1 MTATRPATELST
13 IPDTVARLREAFE
26 RGRTKPIASRRSQ
39 LHRLRALV
47 TEHERELLDALA
59 ADVGKPPIEAYAADL
74 GFVIGDVDLALKNL
88 DRWTRP
94 RRVRT
99 PLTSQPAKSSIA
111 AEPLGVVLV
120 IAPWNYPVQLQL
132 APMVAAIAAGNAV
145 VAKPSEVAPH
155 CSARLGRLIPEYL
168 DREAI
173 AVVEGGV
180 DETTTLLEE
189 RFDHIFYTGNG
200 RIARVV
206 MAAAAKN
213 LTPVTLELGGKSPT
227 IVARDAKI
235 DLAARRIAWGKFLN
249 AGQTCVAPDYVLV
262 DREVEKPL
270 LDALAATLRSFYGAD
285 PRRSSDFARIVND
298 AHFRRLEKLM
308 HDGRTVIGGETD
320 EAARYIAPT
329 ILADVPHDAPIMDEE
344 IFGPILPVIAVDG
357 VGEAISFVRER
368 EKPLAL
374 YIFSESPEIADLV
387 IEETSSGGVC
397 VNATLM
403 HIANAE
409 LPFGGVGESGMGA
422 YHGESGFE
430 TFSHHKSVMRRST
443 RVDPPVMY
451 PPYRRW
457 KERVLRRFL

>member
-1 MTATRPATELST
+1 MTLTGPATDVSA
-13 IPDTVARLREAFE
+13 IPGTVARLRAAFD
-26 RGRTKPIASRRSQ
+26 RGRTTPLEWRRTQ
-39 LHRLRALV
+39 LHRLRYLV

-59 ADVGKPPIEAYAADL
+59 ADVGKPTIEAYAADL
-74 GFVIGDVDLALKNL
+74 GFVVGDVDLAQKNL
-88 DRWTRP
+88 ERWARP

-99 PLTSQPAKSSIA
+99 PMTSMPAKSSIER
-111 AEPLGVVLV
+111 EPLGVVLV
-120 IAPWNYPVQLQL
+120 IAPWNYPVQLLL

-155 CSARLGRLIPEYL
+155 CSALLGRLIPEYL
-168 DREAI
+168 DPGAI

-180 DETTTLLEE
+180 AETTALLEE

-200 RIARVV
+200 RIGRVV
-206 MAAAAKN
+206 MAAAAKH
-213 LTPVTLELGGKSPT
+213 LTPVTLELGGKSPA
-227 IVARDAKI
+227 IIARDANI
-235 DLAARRIAWGKFLN
+235 DVAARRIAWGKFLN

-270 LDALAATLRSFYGAD
+270 LDALSATVRKFYGAD
-285 PRRSSDFARIVND
+285 PRHSPDFARIVND
-298 AHFRRLEKLM
+298 THFRRLEKLM
-308 HDGRTVIGGETD
+308 HDGRTVVGGETD

-329 ILADVPHDAPIMDEE
+329 VLADVPLDAPVMDEE

-357 VGEAISFVRER
+357 VGDAISFVRER

-374 YIFSESPEIADLV
+374 YVFSESHEIVDLV
-387 IEETSSGGVC
+387 VGETSSGGVC

-403 HIANAE
+403 HIANTD

-422 YHGESGFE
+422 YHGEKGFE
-430 TFSHHKSVMRRST
+430 TFSHSKSVMRRTT
-443 RVDPPVMY
+443 RIDPPVMY

-457 KERVLRRFL
+457 KERILRRFL

>member
-1 MTATRPATELST
+1 MTVTGPATDVST
-13 IPDTVARLREAFE
+13 IPATVARLRAAFDS
-26 RGRTKPIASRRSQ
+26 GRTTPLEWRRAQ
-39 LHRLRALV
+39 LHRLRTLV

-74 GFVIGDVDLALKNL
+74 GFVTGDVDLALKHL

-99 PLTSQPAKSSIA
+99 PMTSQPAKSSIVR
-111 AEPLGVVLV
+111 EPLGVVLV
-120 IAPWNYPVQLQL
+120 IAPWNYPIQLQL

-145 VAKPSEVAPH
+145 VAKPSEVSPR
-155 CSARLGRLIPEYL
+155 CSALLGRLIPEYL
-168 DREAI
+168 DPEAI

-180 DETTTLLEE
+180 TETTALLDE

-200 RIARVV
+200 RVARVV
-206 MAAAAKN
+206 MAAAARN

-235 DLAARRIAWGKFLN
+235 ELAARRIAWGKFLN
-249 AGQTCVAPDYVLV
+249 AGQTCIAPDYVLV
-262 DREVEKPL
+262 DRAVEEPL
-270 LDALAATLRSFYGAD
+270 LDALASTVRKFYGAD
-285 PRRSSDFARIVND
+285 PRHSPDYARIVND
-298 AHFRRLEKLM
+298 THFRRLEKLL
-308 HDGRTVIGGETD
+308 HDGRTVVGGETY

-329 ILADVPHDAPIMDEE
+329 ILADVSPDAPVMDEE

-368 EKPLAL
+368 DKPLAL
-374 YIFSESPEIADLV
+374 YVFTESDEIADLAV
-387 IEETSSGGVC
+387 AETSSGGVC
-397 VNATLM
+397 VNATLL
-403 HIANAE
+403 HIANTE

-443 RVDPPVMY
+443 RLDPPVMY

-457 KERVLRRFL
+457 KERVLRRVL

>member
-1 MTATRPATELST
+1 MTVTGPATDVST
-13 IPDTVARLREAFE
+13 IPATVARLRAAFDS
-26 RGRTKPIASRRSQ
+26 GRTTTLEWRRAQ
-39 LHRLRALV
+39 LHRLRTLV

-74 GFVIGDVDLALKNL
+74 GFVTGDVDLALKHL

-99 PLTSQPAKSSIA
+99 PMTSQPAKSSIVR
-111 AEPLGVVLV
+111 EPLGVVLV
-120 IAPWNYPVQLQL
+120 IAPWNYPIQLQL

-155 CSARLGRLIPEYL
+155 CSALLGRLIPEYL
-168 DREAI
+168 DPEAI

-180 DETTTLLEE
+180 AETTALLEE

-200 RIARVV
+200 RVARVV

-235 DLAARRIAWGKFLN
+235 EIAARRIAWGKFLN

-262 DREVEKPL
+262 DKEVEAPL
-270 LDALAATLRSFYGAD
+270 LDALASTIRKFYGAD
-285 PRRSSDFARIVND
+285 PRHSPDFARIVND
-298 AHFRRLEKLM
+298 THFRRLEKLL
-308 HDGRTVIGGETD
+308 HDGRTVVGGDTD
-320 EAARYIAPT
+320 ESARYIAPT
-329 ILADVPHDAPIMDEE
+329 ILADIPPDAPVMDEE

-357 VGEAISFVRER
+357 VGEALSFVRER
-368 EKPLAL
+368 DKPLAL
-374 YIFSESPEIADLV
+374 YLFTESDEIADLAV
-387 IEETSSGGVC
+387 AETSSGGVC
-397 VNATLM
+397 VNATLL
-403 HIANAE
+403 HIANTE

-443 RVDPPVMY
+443 RLDPPVMY

-457 KERVLRRFL
+457 KERVLRRVL

>member
-1 MTATRPATELST
+1 MTLTGPATDLSA
-13 IPDTVARLREAFE
+13 IPGTVARLRAAFD
-26 RGRTKPIASRRSQ
+26 RGRTAPLEWRRTQ
-39 LHRLRALV
+39 LHRLRYLI

-59 ADVGKPPIEAYAADL
+59 ADVGKPTIEAYAADL
-74 GFVIGDVDLALKNL
+74 GFVVSDVDLAQKNL
-88 DRWTRP
+88 DRWARP

-99 PLTSQPAKSSIA
+99 PMTSMPAKSSIER
-111 AEPLGVVLV
+111 EPLGVVLV
-120 IAPWNYPVQLQL
+120 IAPWNYPVQLLL

-155 CSARLGRLIPEYL
+155 CSALLGRLIPEYL
-168 DREAI
+168 DPGAI

-180 DETTTLLEE
+180 AETTALLEE

-200 RIARVV
+200 RIGRVV
-206 MAAAAKN
+206 MTAAAKH
-213 LTPVTLELGGKSPT
+213 LTPVTLELGGKSPA
-227 IVARDAKI
+227 IVARDANI
-235 DLAARRIAWGKFLN
+235 DVAARRIAWGKFLN

-270 LDALAATLRSFYGAD
+270 LDALSATVRKFYGAD
-285 PRRSSDFARIVND
+285 PRHSPDFARIVND
-298 AHFRRLEKLM
+298 THFRRLEKLM

-329 ILADVPHDAPIMDEE
+329 ILADVPLDAPVMDEE

-357 VGEAISFVRER
+357 VGDAISFVRER

-374 YIFSESPEIADLV
+374 YVFSESHEIVDLV
-387 IEETSSGGVC
+387 VGETSSGGVC

-403 HIANAE
+403 HIANTD

-422 YHGESGFE
+422 YHGEEGFE
-430 TFSHHKSVMRRST
+430 TFSHSKSVMRRTT
-443 RVDPPVMY
+443 RIDPPVMY

-457 KERVLRRFL
+457 KERILRRFL